1 MFKRPGKPIN
11 EKKIIADEISN
22 IAFNLDKTYI
32 DSETAVA
39 KLYVLSNELRNEFKE
54 ECKKAAQ
61 E

>member
-22 IAFNLDKTYI
+22 IAFSLEKTYI
-32 DSETAVA
+32 DRETAVA
-39 KLYVLSNELRNEFKE
+39 KLYELCNELRNELKE
-54 ECKKAAQ
+54 EYRKAAQ